1 MELNA
6 VTAAG
11 WLHVLAEEKQQH
23 HIKEALPEKNTL
35 SFPDFRNQGGGCY
48 LGYPGQFILTLL

>member
-23 HIKEALPEKNTL
+23 HIKEALPEKTPFL
-35 SFPDFRNQGGGCY
+35 FQISEIRGGGY
-48 LGYPGQFILTLL
+48 LGYPGQFSLTLL

>member
-23 HIKEALPEKNTL
+23 HIKEALPEKKVNHVVVN
-35 SFPDFRNQGGGCY
+35 RRVE
-48 LGYPGQFILTLL
+48 